1 MEPIKPPK
9 TLKVYALIK
18 QTGTSFSYS
27 SGSST
32 NTALGIGF
40 FATQQEAEYGRTV
53 EVLKDTGTGPTKPKF
68 HVFELE
74 VPNPVYEE

>member
-18 QTGTSFSYS
+18 QTGATFSYT
-27 SGSST
+27 SGSSS
-32 NTALGIGF
+32 NVSLGLGF
-40 FATQQEAEYGRTV
+40 FVSQQEAEHSRTV
-53 EVLKDTGTGPTKPKF
+53 EVLKDTTTGANKPQF

-74 VPNPVYEE
+74 FPNPIYQE

>member
-18 QTGTSFSYS
+18 QTGATFSYTS
-27 SGSST
+27 GGSS
-32 NTALGIGF
+32 NLSLGLGF
-40 FATQQEAEYGRTV
+40 FISQQEAEHCRTL
-53 EVLKDTGTGPTKPKF
+53 EVLKDTSTGSVKPQF

-74 VPNPVYEE
+74 FPNPVYQE

>member
-18 QTGTSFSYS
+18 QTGASFTYTS
-27 SGSST
+27 GVST
-32 NTALGIGF
+32 NVALGMGF
-40 FATQQEAEYGRTV
+40 FPTQQEAEYSRTV
-53 EVLKDTGTGPTKPKF
+53 EVLKDTTTGLNKPKF

-74 VPNPVYEE
+74 VPNPTYEE